1 MWLGGHQFVSH
12 KNWLVGTCHDL
23 LLSRSNTT
31 LHNPLKH
38 TMMEIVGI
46 MRIVDIIL
54 IMYWQIYITLPQSS
68 LRGVYRLSLRN
79 ATPTGLCRI
88 GGSYPE
94 RFGSILLKVLSMAAY
109 AWMDT
114 MRMFISAMVE
124 NGLGLCDDLLR
135 ITATNMI

>member
-1 MWLGGHQFVSH
+1 M
-12 KNWLVGTCHDL
+12 
-23 LLSRSNTT
+23 
-31 LHNPLKH
+31 
-38 TMMEIVGI
+38 
-46 MRIVDIIL
+46 
-54 IMYWQIYITLPQSS
+54 
-68 LRGVYRLSLRN
+68 SLRN

-109 AWMDT
+109 VWMDT

-135 ITATNMI
+135 ITATNMIKKMIAPTMPMIMGKLEELESSF